1 MRRCDLTIT
10 LTEYV
15 SVEELNETDRRLY
28 EAAGEAARSAYAPY
42 SLFCVGA
49 AVLLENDL
57 IVTGNNQENIAY
69 PSGLCAERIAV
80 FTAASN
86 YPDVPVKAI
95 AIAAHLKNPS
105 SVTALTP
112 CGACRQVLAEYEM
125 KHRHP
130 IRVIMMAEK
139 GKILVS
145 DNIGNLLPY
154 TFNAGELKKTMDDKT
169 PKSGDT
175 D

>member
-1 MRRCDLTIT
+1 MKRCDLTIT
-10 LTEYV
+10 LTEYE
-15 SVEELNETDRRLY
+15 SAEELNETDKRLY
-28 EAAGEAARSAYAPY
+28 EAAGEAAGSAYAPY
-42 SLFCVGA
+42 SRFYVGA

-57 IVTGNNQENIAY
+57 VVTGNNQENIAY
-69 PSGLCAERIAV
+69 PSGLCAERIAI

-95 AIAAHLKNPS
+95 AIAAHPQNPGS
-105 SVTALTP
+105 ATALTP

-125 KHRHP
+125 RHRHP

-154 TFNAGELKKTMDDKT
+154 SFNAGELKKTMADTT
-169 PKSGDT
+169 PKPGNT
-175 D
+175 E